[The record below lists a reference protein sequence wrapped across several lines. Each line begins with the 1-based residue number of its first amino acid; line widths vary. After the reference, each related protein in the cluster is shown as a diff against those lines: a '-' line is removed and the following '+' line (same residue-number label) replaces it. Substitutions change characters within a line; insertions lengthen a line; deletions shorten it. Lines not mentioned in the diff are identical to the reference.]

1 MPCPSNNRARNMA
14 LRTHESSPL
23 ARKVNCGGALGA
35 RAWNGC
41 APAAINAQVAEDRND
56 ESTSRGGSGIDGERD
71 FRSSRRPRPERR
83 SRAGHQGARGASA
96 ARRQGAGRQG
106 AGCQNS
112 RRQGSRSESA
122 AGGCTRQRA
131 HRRRRRPAHPAD
143 AASGGAAAASS
154 RVPVT
159 PGNVISDVV
168 ATRSFDSRAAFLN
181 SPVATRVGQGAGSP
195 ETKLLADYQKD
206 GRRCRDY
213 QQTVLIAAQRVK
225 AVGTVCQGGD
235 GKWGLVPFQRP
246 AQPTAGQGTSRA
258 AADQ

>member
-1 MPCPSNNRARNMA
+1 MTNLPRVAAVVLMA
-14 LRTHESSPL
+14 SVIFGPAVVL
-23 ARKVNCGGALGA
+23 ARSGGHAPDIRVPEVHQPRDVKVPDVKVPDVKIPDVKVPEVRVPQAAVRDNAPTGA
-35 RAWNGC
+35 
-41 APAAINAQVAEDRND
+41 
-56 ESTSRGGSGIDGERD
+56 T
-71 FRSSRRPRPERR
+71 
-83 SRAGHQGARGASA
+83 
-96 ARRQGAGRQG
+96 
-106 AGCQNS
+106 
-112 RRQGSRSESA
+112 
-122 AGGCTRQRA
+122 
-131 HRRRRRPAHPAD
+131 

>member
-1 MPCPSNNRARNMA
+1 MKNLPRVAAAALMA
-14 LRTHESSPL
+14 SVIFGPAVVL
-23 ARKVNCGGALGA
+23 ARSGGHAPDIRVPEVHQPRDVKVPDVKIPDVKVPEVRVPQAAVRDNAPTGGAA
-35 RAWNGC
+35 DPRTPPTP
-41 APAAINAQVAEDRND
+41 PA
-56 ESTSRGGSGIDGERD
+56 T
-71 FRSSRRPRPERR
+71 
-83 SRAGHQGARGASA
+83 
-96 ARRQGAGRQG
+96 
-106 AGCQNS
+106 
-112 RRQGSRSESA
+112 
-122 AGGCTRQRA
+122 
-131 HRRRRRPAHPAD
+131 